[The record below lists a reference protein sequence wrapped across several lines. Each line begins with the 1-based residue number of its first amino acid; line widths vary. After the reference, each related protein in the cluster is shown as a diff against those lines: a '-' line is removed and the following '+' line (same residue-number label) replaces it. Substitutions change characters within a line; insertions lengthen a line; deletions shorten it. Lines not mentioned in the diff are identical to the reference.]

1 MKKIHYCSECGRKSP
16 GQSPRAYWKLFRLN
30 LYIDERIR
38 YKKLNVKVKKV
49 ETCRAVVETEEFKKE
64 FKKYFPNE
72 TIDLDQNAKNIQYMV
87 TDPRQYDQMRILYKM
102 KGHEV
107 IF

>member
-1 MKKIHYCSECGRKSP
+1 MKKIHHCSECGRKSP
-16 GQSPRAYWKLFRLN
+16 GQNSRSYWKIFRLN

-38 YKKLNVKVKKV
+38 YKKLNVKVKKA
-49 ETCRAVVETEEFKKE
+49 ETCRAVVETDEFKKE

-72 TIDLDQNAKNIQYMV
+72 TLDLEQNAKNIQYMV
-87 TDPRQYDQMRILYKM
+87 TDPRQYNQMKTLYKI
-102 KGHEV
+102 KGYED